1 MQKAGEG
8 GVDLGARPTP
18 PRTRGT
24 ALGCGMAPTQPP
36 TTEPHLIFR
45 SNFRPGGDRR
55 WFLVSSGK
63 LVPKPLGGVSIT
75 LPTWALAELHREL
88 RTSAHPRASVEQV
101 CGWWGH
107 HVTRLQCPT
116 GALA

>member
-1 MQKAGEG
+1 MVFSLLGEAG
-8 GVDLGARPTP
+8 PQ
-18 PRTRGT
+18 
-24 ALGCGMAPTQPP
+24 AP
-36 TTEPHLIFR
+36 
-45 SNFRPGGDRR
+45 
-55 WFLVSSGK
+55 W
-63 LVPKPLGGVSIT
+63 GGVSIT

-88 RTSAHPRASVEQV
+88 RKSAHPRASVEQV